1 MQQRRRCSNRTSSW
15 FWSSHALARDAP
27 SSLESNLMAAGLAAA
42 APAPAP
48 AAIPLIQQRAFKPN
62 GSPPPFDI
70 EAERDTFLIWEERW
84 NIFLNLSTID
94 EALRR
99 SPAPGIQDQPIE
111 VLFFLPQHCKLYC
124 QQDSQQHNSQTTQ
137 LSSTS
142 STNAVM
148 PEETDMYGDTNSRYY
163 TSYRTRRPTTG
174 SVAFATSAENA
185 ISDKIAAQTAS
196 PRAF

>member
-1 MQQRRRCSNRTSSW
+1 
-15 FWSSHALARDAP
+15 
-27 SSLESNLMAAGLAAA
+27 MAAGLAAA

-70 EAERDTFLIWEERW
+70 EAERDTFPIWEERW

-111 VLFFLPQHCKLYC
+111 VLFFFTPTLQAV
-124 QQDSQQHNSQTTQ
+124 
-137 LSSTS
+137 LSAGLT
-142 STNAVM
+142 
-148 PEETDMYGDTNSRYY
+148 
-163 TSYRTRRPTTG
+163 
-174 SVAFATSAENA
+174 
-185 ISDKIAAQTAS
+185 AAQLTDHTAIIDLLHKRCNAGRNRHVWRHQFAELYQLPNQTADNWLCS
-196 PRAF
+196 LRDVSREGA

>member
-1 MQQRRRCSNRTSSW
+1 
-15 FWSSHALARDAP
+15 
-27 SSLESNLMAAGLAAA
+27 MAAGLAAA

-94 EALRR
+94 EAPRR

-111 VLFFLPQHCKLYC
+111 VLFFYPNTGSCIVSRTH
-124 QQDSQQHNSQTTQ
+124 
-137 LSSTS
+137 SST
-142 STNAVM
+142 THR
-148 PEETDMYGDTNSRYY
+148 PH
-163 TSYRTRRPTTG
+163 SYHRPP
-174 SVAFATSAENA
+174 
-185 ISDKIAAQTAS
+185 AQTL
-196 PRAF
+196 